1 LSTES
6 NGSPDAPPPAR
17 LELLPSIGFLF
28 IGLALLAGPLYFRRH
43 APFLEPLSLEI
54 AAAFLVAAAGFLSSD
69 HTRLARARGP
79 FVPASSVRRDP
90 RPLPPFLAHPRRAW
104 DGVRTYLTAID
115 WRGDWL
121 PLGILFLLSGLAL
134 FAAVKGWRL
143 KGIASPASVEELLA
157 GLLIGVSFPVL
168 VIERRFTMLPERIA
182 PRALTHLVRLLL
194 LNLLLLALCHVL
206 RWLDLPSWALLAEEA
221 AILFIAA
228 VALELI
234 LRGMAYIFVPLPPLD
249 ARDHAAS
256 FIAGLVRFQ
265 KPSFR
270 ALSASINRQFGID
283 LGRSWAIAFVRR
295 AVLPVFAGMV
305 IFSWLLTGVT
315 ALGTSE
321 RAVYEALGQPRA
333 VLHPGLNF
341 HLPWPLGMLRPVDFG
356 EVREIPIEFTPEAN
370 APAVLGEVSTQSSV
384 EGAPPASADRL
395 WDSSHPSEDSY
406 LVADNANGQQSFEIV
421 NIDLRIVYR
430 VGLSDDD
437 ARAAV
442 YNIASPPAMIRAVSG
457 QMLARY
463 FAANTITDVLGQNRE
478 AFIRRFQKELQQRLT
493 GLSTGLEV
501 IAVVVEAIHP
511 PANAATAYQG
521 VQAAAIKSIS
531 EVAAARADATRS
543 LYSAQQTAIQAR
555 SAATATAA
563 ERVHQA
569 EADSVL
575 FKGDYQAYTTGGSA
589 FLFERRLNRLAKGLA
604 TKPLVIV
611 DHRLSPTD
619 VPLLDLRNGMHMPIN
634 GEVVPENER

>member
-1 LSTES
+1 LSKENS
-6 NGSPDAPPPAR
+6 GNSDVSPPVRP
-17 LELLPSIGFLF
+17 ELLPGIGFLA
-28 IGLALLAGPLYFRRH
+28 IGLALLTGPLYFKH
-43 APFLEPLSLEI
+43 LASYLQPLSLEI
-54 AAAFLVAAAGFLSSD
+54 AATFLVAAAGFLSSNY
-69 HTRLARARGP
+69 TQFARMRGP
-79 FVPASSVRRDP
+79 YVPAPAVRRES
-90 RPLPPFLAHPRRAW
+90 RPLPPFLARPRRTW
-104 DGVRTYLTAID
+104 DAVRTYLTVID

-121 PLGILFLLSGLAL
+121 PLAILFLLNGLAL
-134 FAAVKGWRL
+134 YAAVKGWRV
-143 KGIASPASVEELLA
+143 KAAAPPASIEELLA
-157 GLLIGVSFPVL
+157 GILIGVSFPIL
-168 VIERRFTMLPERIA
+168 VIERRFTMLPERVA
-182 PRALTHLVRLLL
+182 SRALAHLVRLLL
-194 LNLLLLALCHVL
+194 LNLLLLAFCHIL

-221 AILFIAA
+221 AILLTAA

-295 AVLPVFAGMV
+295 AVLPVFLGMV
-305 IFSWLLTGVT
+305 FFSWLLTGVT

-341 HLPWPLGMLRPVDFG
+341 HLPWPLGTLRPVDYG
-356 EVREIPIEFTPEAN
+356 EVREIPIEFTPEAA
-370 APAVLGEVSTQSSV
+370 APTAIGEVSTQSSI
-384 EGAPPASADRL
+384 EGPPPPSADRL

-406 LVADNANGQQSFEIV
+406 LVADNANGQQSFEVV

-442 YNIASPPAMIRAVSG
+442 YNIASPPAVIRAASG

-463 FAANTITDVLGQNRE
+463 FAGNTIKEVLGQNRE
-478 AFIRRFQKELQQRLT
+478 AFIRGFQKELQQRLT
-493 GLSTGLEV
+493 SLSTGLEV

-511 PANAATAYQG
+511 PADAATAYQG
-521 VQAAAIKSIS
+521 VQAAAIKSVS
-531 EVAAARADATRS
+531 EIAAARADATRS

-575 FKGDYQAYTTGGSA
+575 FKGDYQAHTTGGA
-589 FLFERRLNRLAKGLA
+589 VFLFERRLNRLAKGLA
-604 TKPLVIV
+604 TKPLIIV
-611 DHRLSPTD
+611 DHHLSPAE
-619 VPLLDLRNGMHMPIN
+619 VPLLDLRNGSHMPIN